1 MSLSRVIKQ
10 EPKELAA
17 FASQAYHVG
26 VSDALLAIRL
36 QYPQL
41 AEDIMTSIEGTL
53 MEQAFQAV
61 EWRRNVEWVEGVDHS
76 MSPSRTYVSMPIERY
91 RELKAL
97 ETK

>member
-1 MSLSRVIKQ
+1 MSLSTIIKQ

-26 VSDALLAIRL
+26 VSDALEAIQRQFPQITNAQLIEIHKTL
-36 QYPQL
+36 Q
-41 AEDIMTSIEGTL
+41 A
-53 MEQAFQAV
+53 QAFQAV
-61 EWRRNVEWVEGVDHS
+61 EWRRTVEWVEGVDHS